1 MKKFLSLV
9 LALVM
14 TFSLVTVSAGAK
26 EYTDDSTI
34 KYGKAVDV
42 ISDLGIVDGYANG
55 AFNPSNTLTRGA
67 AAKIICNLRLGPT
80 AAAALGATA
89 APFSD
94 VPANH
99 TFAGYIAY
107 CSEQGIINGYGDGT
121 FKPAATVTGYQFLK
135 MLLGA
140 LGYDAEQEKFTG
152 SNWTVRVAA
161 LAIENKLTDGNEE
174 FVGSKALTR
183 EEACLYAFNT
193 LTARTVEYTNGTNVS
208 TSDGTTVTVNAQR
221 YYVTNLS
228 TDGYKASGNDGYQ
241 QFCEK
246 YFPKLKLT
254 SVNDKLD
261 RPSDKWSYKNAE
273 IGTYAKTPYV
283 TYTAYKN
290 NTSGKKEIKSD
301 LSGMSYADNLTF
313 SGNVTSYNSDTV
325 TSSDDIAEKTANGR
339 AVEVYVTDNVITD
352 VVVLKSELVTVKK
365 VKSDEVTLSGRFN
378 AVEDDDD
385 LWSFFSGL
393 KKDDKVIVIADGNDV
408 IEAYEAKTVS
418 GKYTKASGSGAT
430 VAYTVDGTAYQ
441 VNGDGSANALANTSN
456 INNSYKLYVDQ
467 YGYVMSVTNTDSD
480 DDVYALVLDYTA
492 NTNRGNY
499 DYAFKLLF
507 TDGTQKWVDVAELND
522 DVVADD
528 EVTTGEMSDVNGH
541 FVSYTVNADGK
552 YVIDDESAN
561 QGDASGTITKGET
574 TIFGNVTA
582 TNATV
587 FLVKASSGNTY
598 TVYNGIKNV
607 PSMTVASKD
616 AKVLTIDGVATVV
629 VIDKNATTG
638 ASDQVF
644 IYSTETQGSEKDGS
658 TVVVYYKALVNGEYT
673 TIGVSDAAFIANP
686 VVGLY
691 VNNDYTKEYIS
702 STMASKLVD
711 TSYTDNADIAVFDQ
725 AREGLS
731 NLKLKN
737 GVLTID
743 KTDDKAYVVADEFNA
758 YVVNNN
764 KKMDDLTIDETDT
777 MTAESITLAAGDYVI
792 VTFDDDG
799 YVTNLYLYAAGAA
812 L

>member
-140 LGYDAEQEKFTG
+140 LGYDATIEKFTG
-152 SNWTVRVAA
+152 SNYTVNVAK
-161 LAIENKLTDGNEE
+161 LAVSLKLTKGNSA

-221 YYVTNLS
+221 YYVTNLDS
-228 TDGYKASGNDGYQ
+228 TGYKMAPLTNDGYQ

-254 SVNDKLD
+254 STYDKLD

-273 IGTYAKTPYV
+273 IGTYAKAPFV
-283 TYTAYKN
+283 TYTAFKD
-290 NTSGKKEIKSD
+290 NTSGKKEIKNA
-301 LSGMSYADNLTF
+301 LSGMSYKDNLES
-313 SGNVTSYNSDTV
+313 SGNAKTGTSIT
-325 TSSDDIAEKTANGR
+325 TSNAIAKLTGNGR

-352 VVVLKSELVTVKK
+352 VVVLDGTLVTVKK
-365 VKSDEVTLSGRFN
+365 VASDKVTLSGSIN
-378 AVEDDDD
+378 DVEDDDD

-393 KKDDKVIVIADGNDV
+393 KKDDKVIVIADGNDA

-418 GKYTKASGSGAT
+418 GKYTKSAGSDKT

-441 VNGDGSANALANTSN
+441 CNENFKGGELADSTN
-456 INNSYKLYVDQ
+456 INKSYKLTLDQ
-467 YGYVMSVTNTDSD
+467 YGYIIAVGDVSSD
-480 DDVYALVLDYTA
+480 DDVYAYVLDTSA
-492 NTNRGNY
+492 NVNRGDY
-499 DYAFKLLF
+499 DYAAKLLF
-507 TDGTQKWVDVAELND
+507 TDGTQKWVDISKVG
-522 DVVADD
+522 DD
-528 EVTTGEMSDVNGH
+528 EVAKGNVDSVDFADLKNSY
-541 FVSYTVNADGK
+541 VSYTEKDGK
-552 YVIDDESAN
+552 YELTEETTHSA
-561 QGDASGTITKGET
+561 GGTITKGT
-574 TIFGNVTA
+574 VKFFDNYTA

-587 FLVKASSGNTY
+587 FLVKGSSGY
-598 TVYNGIKNV
+598 TVYEGIKNV
-607 PSMTVASKD
+607 PSMTVAENK
-616 AKVLTIDGVATVV
+616 AKVLATDGVATVV
-629 VIDKNATTG
+629 VIDKNATT
-638 ASDQVF
+638 ATSDQVF
-644 IYSTETQGSEKDGS
+644 IYSTKTQGVEKDGS
-658 TVVVYYKALVNGEYT
+658 TVVTYYKALVNGEKKN
-673 TIGVSDAAFIANP
+673 IGVSDTVSGI
-686 VVGLY
+686 GLH
-691 VNNDYTKEYIS
+691 VNNSYTKEYIS
-702 STMASKLVD
+702 TLGSENNKDVTKVEFAAEK
-711 TSYTDNADIAVFDQ
+711 N
-725 AREGLS
+725 

-737 GVLTID
+737 GILTVTKDD
-743 KTDDKAYVVADEFNA
+743 KTAKTEVVSDEFNA
-758 YVVNNN
+758 YIVD
-764 KKMDDLTIDETDT
+764 KSAESLEDLTIDSKDT
-777 MTAESITLAAGDYVI
+777 VESEGITLTTGDYVI
-792 VTFDDDG
+792 YVVDSDG
-799 YVTNLYLYAAGAA
+799 YVTDLYLVIA
-812 L
+812 